1 MREYWSC
8 SKVAD
13 RIRGTIKPDA
23 LELGKWNDWEE
34 YAQATHPI
42 RYWIV
47 EEAFDA
53 VQNFINWPATQING
67 VRYWLNNRFVARTHA
82 LTSSSLKPGQYHEL
96 DTRILHCVFDELVN
110 FVEVE
115 KAWMQVCFS
124 DEDVR
129 KKYSLPFWRKQWWTR
144 WFMTWR
150 CPQAG
155 IDHLLWEISLTN
167 NEYLEET
174 DPEYGKPTYQALRAQ
189 EVLDL
194 YRWWTVVR
202 PARPDPYEASG
213 WTAYCEASRAAT
225 GGKLH
230 FSSGKDSPELK
241 KLCKATH
248 AKLDKIDAAYE
259 KEDDEKLIQLIK
271 IRKSLWT

>member
-8 SKVAD
+8 GKFAD
-13 RIRGTIKPDA
+13 KIRGTIKPDA

-47 EEAFDA
+47 EKGFDA
-53 VQNFINWPATQING
+53 VQNFINWPATQINN
-67 VRYWLNNRFVARTHA
+67 VRYWLNNRFVTRTHA

-150 CPQAG
+150 CAQAG

-174 DPEYGKPTYQALRAQ
+174 DPEYGKPTHQALRAQ

-194 YRWWTVVR
+194 YRWWTATR

-213 WTAYCEASRAAT
+213 WTAYCEASSRAN
-225 GGKLH
+225 GGKLQ
-230 FSSGKDSPELK
+230 FGSGKDSPELK

-248 AKLDKIDAAYE
+248 AKLVEIDAAYE
-259 KEDDEKLIQLIK
+259 KEDDDKLIQLIK
-271 IRKSLWT
+271 IRKGLWT